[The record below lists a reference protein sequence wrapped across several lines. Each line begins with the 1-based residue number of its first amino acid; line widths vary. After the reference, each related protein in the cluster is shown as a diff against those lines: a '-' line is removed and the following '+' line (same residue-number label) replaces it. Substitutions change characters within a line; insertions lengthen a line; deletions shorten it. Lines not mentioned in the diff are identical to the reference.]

1 MANER
6 NTENLVRDLL
16 RENGYIDNENILI
29 EEQSSANPK
38 IDKLLSTAS
47 KKGSGKGYPEF
58 IISFANRPKDI
69 VVVECLSLI
78 HI

>member
-58 IISFANRPKDI
+58 IISFAND
-69 VVVECLSLI
+69 
-78 HI
+78 